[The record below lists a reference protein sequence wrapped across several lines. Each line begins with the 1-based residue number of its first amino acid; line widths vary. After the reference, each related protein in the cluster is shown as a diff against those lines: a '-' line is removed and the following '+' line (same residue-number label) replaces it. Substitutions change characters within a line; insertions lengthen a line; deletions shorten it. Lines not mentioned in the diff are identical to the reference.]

1 LIDDCELKRGL
12 KETKVEDLSGFW
24 DMIYFQIIELHN
36 KFDALL
42 TLKSNN
48 WVETQTEPKLIK
60 QIKKKMVSK
69 SETSVKPLV
78 KSSLRA
84 QIQSL
89 KNKKVVQSKD
99 QNESIGEKENFKIK
113 CSIDSA
119 KGNDSSKMIASNK
132 KLLEIQ
138 ESNEMRSVLKRTP
151 LLKK

>member
-1 LIDDCELKRGL
+1 
-12 KETKVEDLSGFW
+12 
-24 DMIYFQIIELHN
+24 
-36 KFDALL
+36 
-42 TLKSNN
+42 
-48 WVETQTEPKLIK
+48 
-60 QIKKKMVSK
+60 
-69 SETSVKPLV
+69 V

-99 QNESIGEKENFKIK
+99 QNESIGEKENFKTK
-113 CSIDSA
+113 CSIDSG